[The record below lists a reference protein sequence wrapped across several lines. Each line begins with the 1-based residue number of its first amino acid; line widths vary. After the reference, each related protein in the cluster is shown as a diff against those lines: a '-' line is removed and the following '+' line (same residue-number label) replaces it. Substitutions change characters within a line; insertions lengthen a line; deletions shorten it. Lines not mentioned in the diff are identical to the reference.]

1 MGRRGNGYGLRA
13 GGEWIIG
20 SLGRLVSVLWCGGAA
35 RVWSYLAEKEQL
47 WSITGKKY
55 VAEWACKA
63 PG

>member
-1 MGRRGNGYGLRA
+1 LRA